1 MGQDW
6 RQCAPQGRF
15 AEHDRASHGGHAVIQ
30 WRKASRSNTQG
41 GDCVEVARFPAAVGL
56 RDSKDPEGP
65 RLVLG
70 RDAFK
75 AFTDALKAG

>member
-1 MGQDW
+1 M
-6 RQCAPQGRF
+6 
-15 AEHDRASHGGHAVIQ
+15 IQ